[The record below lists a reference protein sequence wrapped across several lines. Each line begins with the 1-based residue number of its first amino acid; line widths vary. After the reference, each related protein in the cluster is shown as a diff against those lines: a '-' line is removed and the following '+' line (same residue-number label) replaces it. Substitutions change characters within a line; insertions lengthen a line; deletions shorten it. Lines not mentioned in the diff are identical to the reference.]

1 MAGGKLKIDIRRQK
15 VLDMLK
21 NEGQVTVNQL
31 SSVLGTTPVT
41 IRNDLDT
48 LAREGRLVRTR
59 GGAVKK
65 TEAVQPDW
73 RLGDGNAIQMR
84 EEKTAIAQRVLDYI
98 HDGDTLFIN
107 SGTTTQLVA
116 ETLSRRRGLHVVTT
130 SLAVASYMTRLPG
143 IHVVLL
149 GGELNANYGFTY
161 GGDAVEQLRRY
172 RPDWCILS
180 VDGVDAEHGITTF
193 HAEEVM
199 IDRMMIDL
207 SKKHIIVA
215 DHSKIGRAGFS
226 RICGV
231 HDGLIIITG
240 SGSDRAAQEQM
251 EQAGATVC
259 VVKL

>member
-15 VLDMLK
+15 ILNMLK
-21 NEGQVTVNQL
+21 NEGQVTVKQL
-31 SSVLGTTPVT
+31 SNVLGTTPVT

-48 LAREGRLVRTR
+48 LAQEARLVRTR

-65 TEAVQPDW
+65 TEDVQPDW
-73 RLGDGNAIQMR
+73 RITDVSEIQLY
-84 EEKTAIAQRVLDYI
+84 EEKAAIAEKVLDYV
-98 HDGDTLFIN
+98 HNGDTLFIN
-107 SGTTTQLVA
+107 SGTTTLMVA
-116 ETLSRRRGLHVVTT
+116 EALSKRRGLHVVTN

-149 GGELNANYGFTY
+149 GGELNANYGFTH
-161 GGDAVEQLRRY
+161 GGDAVEQLGRY
-172 RPDWCILS
+172 QPDWCILS

-199 IDRMMIDL
+199 IDRMMIEQ

-226 RICGV
+226 RICGM
-231 HDGLIIITG
+231 HKQLITITS
-240 SGSDRAAQEQM
+240 SGCERAALGRM
-251 EQAGATVC
+251 EETGATVC
-259 VVKL
+259 VVKP